1 VISTRYVPA
10 IVVLLALALVPT
22 LIHSYSDSAADDGR
36 RTRTIPTV
44 LAGYPSVASDRPAG
58 WGQRR
63 FKSNDW
69 IERHYVGDRGA
80 KVTLTVVRT
89 YDTKSVYHHPELA
102 VSYHR
107 ASFMGERVESF
118 KTRPD
123 VPIHVLQPS
132 PGRRAFGMYVLHYED
147 RFVDNPLMFQIRSAG
162 ELLFSR
168 RQPMTLFFVLDD
180 APPSNVEAPESSAA
194 RVLFA
199 AIDALVLAD

>member
-1 VISTRYVPA
+1 VISTRHVPA
-10 IVVLLALALVPT
+10 IVALLALAIVPT

-44 LAGYPSVASDRPAG
+44 LAGYPSVPSDRPQG

-69 IERHYVGDRGA
+69 IERHYVAERGA
-80 KVTLTVVRT
+80 RVTLTVVRT
-89 YDTKSVYHHPELA
+89 YDAKSVYHHPELA

-107 ASFMGERVESF
+107 TSFAGERIEHFES
-118 KTRPD
+118 RPEIP
-123 VPIHVLQPS
+123 VHVLQSS
-132 PGRRAFGMYVLHYED
+132 PGQRAFGLYALHYED
-147 RFVDNPLMFQIRSAG
+147 RFVDNPLTFQIRSAG

-180 APPSNVEAPESSAA
+180 APPSNVSAAESSAA
-194 RVLFA
+194 TVLFA
-199 AIDALVLAD
+199 AIDALVSGE